1 MTNESITSRRQ
12 ILIAVA
18 LVLASLST
26 LLIPGVPAQVA
37 QVPVT
42 AWNSIG
48 EAWTWL
54 GWTFST
60 VFSWLS

>member
-12 ILIAVA
+12 ILIAVGF
-18 LVLASLST
+18 VLAGLSM

-37 QVPVT
+37 QVPQTFVDSVT
-42 AWNSIG
+42 T
-48 EAWTWL
+48 AWTWL
-54 GWTFST
+54 GWTLST